1 MGSKAV
7 HPLRLVIC
15 AVVALAGAA
24 LLSLAADGIGV
35 VGNGL
40 SSVWLPAL
48 GVVLLLGVVGA
59 AVGAAF
65 PWPARAADEA
75 AGAEPLLPPPSVPA
89 REATPFVLS
98 LHPLEPRAGTST
110 IAFNLAVKAA
120 VSGVTADCRPRPLCL
135 LREGDLAAALG
146 LDDKAVVAYFA
157 GRPVSADEDILDL
170 AVRHPSGCE
179 LLCIGGGAPNG
190 QQLRLLMP
198 VLRRFYDPIVIDCPT
213 DDRWLTEVAV
223 DVSDVVAL
231 VGLPTVESA
240 SAAARWADRGW
251 ERGITGELVEL
262 TNRVRAGRRE
272 SEGLGSGLQ
281 YRASIPEDQLVL
293 SHDRQGL
300 PWILNFESRA
310 GVATA
315 DLLQRL
321 LLKLMG
327 REVSS
332 AA

>member
-1 MGSKAV
+1 
-7 HPLRLVIC
+7 
-15 AVVALAGAA
+15 
-24 LLSLAADGIGV
+24 
-35 VGNGL
+35 
-40 SSVWLPAL
+40 
-48 GVVLLLGVVGA
+48 
-59 AVGAAF
+59 
-65 PWPARAADEA
+65 
-75 AGAEPLLPPPSVPA
+75 
-89 REATPFVLS
+89 VLS

-146 LDDKAVVAYFA
+146 LDDKAVVAYFG

-281 YRASIPEDQLVL
+281 YRASIPEDPLVL

-300 PWILNFESRA
+300 PWILDFESRA